1 MKTKYFVFG
10 FFALAFSLI
19 ASAYVPLVR
28 EGVKWVYYWDYDNEP
43 NDGVIYHC
51 EYAMEISG
59 DSVVNGVTYK
69 KLYFH
74 PLSEPIGLSEPFA
87 LVREENKVVYINS
100 EPYNLPMIDWAA
112 FDWYW
117 YIELNGTTPMVAGE
131 TTNEWVL
138 YDFND
143 VNHPFSNLTT
153 DAIEECGGRYCA
165 IPEYTYSET
174 IELQGES
181 AKVYVA
187 DFPTQYLIEGLGYVG
202 LLDMTYPQGW
212 VYTAANVCSAMPIGY
227 PFYYYEFS
235 YLADNEGNVLY
246 KGPAY
251 AKMCDNNYD
260 GKVDGDDLNRLI
272 NFVLNGDK
280 PWESYKYDANGD
292 GEVDGADIN
301 EVINFILN
309 K

>member
-1 MKTKYFVFG
+1 MKTKCII
-10 FFALAFSLI
+10 FAIMAMAFSLI

-59 DSVVNGVTYK
+59 DTIVNGVTYK
-69 KLYFH
+69 KLYLH
-74 PLSEPIGLSEPFA
+74 PLSEPIGLSEPYA
-87 LVREENKVVYINS
+87 LVREENKVVYIYSDPNTFTGIYW
-100 EPYNLPMIDWAA
+100 EMICWYIDWNT
-112 FDWYW
+112 
-117 YIELNGTTPMVAGE
+117 LPLVAGQA
-131 TTNEWVL
+131 TNEWVL

-143 VNHPFSNLTT
+143 VNRTFSNIT
-153 DAIEECGGRYCA
+153 AEIIEDNARYRK

-181 AKVYVA
+181 AKVYVG
-187 DFPTQYLIEGLGYVG
+187 DFPTPYLIEGLGYVG
-202 LLDMTYPQGW
+202 EMYMVEQLQGW
-212 VYTAANVCSAMPIGY
+212 VYSAADVCAPLPLGY

-235 YLADNEGNVLY
+235 YFADDEGNVLY

-251 AKMCDNNYD
+251 TKMCDNNYD
-260 GKVDGDDLNRLI
+260 RKVDGNDLNRLI

-301 EVINFILN
+301 EVINFIL
-309 K
+309 KK

>member
-1 MKTKYFVFG
+1 MKAKSILLII
-10 FFALAFSLI
+10 AMACSLA

-74 PLSEPIGLSEPFA
+74 PLSEPIGLSEPYA
-87 LVREENKVVYINS
+87 LVREENKVVYFYYD
-100 EPYNLPMIDWAA
+100 PYTLPGIYCDT
-112 FDWYW
+112 FYW
-117 YIELNGTTPMVAGE
+117 YIEWCDSPPLVAGE

-143 VNHPFSNLTT
+143 VNRPFSNLM
-153 DAIEECGGRYCA
+153 IEFLEEYGGRYSA
-165 IPEYTYSET
+165 IPEYTYSKT

-212 VYTAANVCSAMPIGY
+212 LYTASDICSAMPMGY

-235 YLADNEGNVLY
+235 YMADNEGNVLY

-251 AKMCDNNYD
+251 TKMCDNNHD

-272 NFVLNGDK
+272 YFRLHPDR

-301 EVINFILN
+301 EVINFIL
-309 K
+309 KK